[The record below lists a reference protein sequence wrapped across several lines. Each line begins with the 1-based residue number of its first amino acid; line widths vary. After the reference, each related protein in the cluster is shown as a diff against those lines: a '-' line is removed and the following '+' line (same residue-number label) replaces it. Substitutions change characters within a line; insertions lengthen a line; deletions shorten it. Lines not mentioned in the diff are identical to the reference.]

1 MEDDHEKCLLYLLII
16 GLLFSF
22 VSCNN
27 ETPSVLDGDDNTH
40 PYLNIDKDGSIY
52 CIGKEVT
59 EAEIP
64 EYFNGIK
71 VTSIKDYAFLACKSL
86 VSVKIPDSVKSIGGY
101 AFFCCENLT
110 EINIDRAD
118 ATGMSLGTNWKPL
131 AATVK
136 WNGSL

>member
-40 PYLNIDKDGSIY
+40 PYFNIDKDGSIY

-86 VSVKIPDSVKSIGGY
+86 VSVKIPDSVKVIGEHAFDNCTSLKSVVLPDSVVLLHPY
-101 AFFCCENLT
+101 AF
-110 EINIDRAD
+110 IDC
-118 ATGMSLGTNWKPL
+118 TSLES
-131 AATVK
+131 VK
-136 WNGSL
+136 ISDR